1 MDRTILIDQIKQKL
15 AVNDIDGAIDL
26 AEVALALGEVHPTL
40 LNLCAH
46 RLEANGDFAGSLKL
60 LDQAH
65 KLDPNDASILSAIG
79 HCWLKQAAP
88 RNAMRA
94 FAAAL
99 QRDPNFAPAHH
110 GVGLAM
116 WGLGD
121 LEQARKAQTRAVQL
135 DPNYPDPRGAL
146 ALLALHEKK
155 SVEAREHALAALK
168 LEPAEPSAF
177 LTLATLDNDAGD
189 HRAVADLV
197 SGKIGHANFAPL
209 QRAPLYRLLGD
220 ALDALGQYDDA
231 FAAYHEGNT
240 IHRRIFAPQHTGE
253 GVETAVDLCHRVERE
268 FESDVGVFPPSAGG
282 EDGEV
287 NHIFL
292 VGFPRSGTTLL
303 EQILASHN
311 NVLALEEK
319 PTLNEDLAEFF
330 LTNDSLTPLM
340 ELSEAEVKTR
350 VDAYWS
356 RIAGY
361 GLDVK
366 GKTFVDKQPSMTL
379 HLPLVAKLFP
389 RAKIIIARRDP
400 RDVVLSCYR
409 RGFDMNRTIYE
420 FADLERLSVYYGAVM
435 RLAEIYLERLPL
447 VFHIHKHEA
456 MIADFDGEVARL
468 CAAIGLEF
476 DDNMHNFVETAK
488 QRDIR
493 TPSARQ
499 VVKGLDTAGVGYWR
513 NYAQH
518 LAPVIPILQPWIDK
532 FGYE

>member
-1 MDRTILIDQIKQKL
+1 MDRADLFDQINQKL
-15 AVNDIDGAIDL
+15 AANDIDGAIDL

-46 RLEANGDFAGSLKL
+46 RLETQGDFAGSLKL
-60 LDQAH
+60 LDQALQ
-65 KLDPNDASILSAIG
+65 LDPNDVTILSAIG
-79 HCWLKQAAP
+79 HSWLKQAAP

-116 WGLGD
+116 WALGD
-121 LEQARKAQTRAVQL
+121 LEQSRKAQARAAQL

-155 SVEAREHALAALK
+155 PAEAREHALAALK
-168 LEPAEPSAF
+168 LEPAEPAAF
-177 LTLATLDNDAGD
+177 LTLATLDHEAGN
-189 HRAVADLV
+189 HQAVADLI
-197 SGKIGHANFAPL
+197 SGQIGQSNFAPL

-220 ALDALGQYDDA
+220 ALDALGRYDDA
-231 FAAYHEGNT
+231 FAAYHEGNA
-240 IHRRIFAPQHTGE
+240 IHRRIFAPQHSGE
-253 GVETAVDLCHRVERE
+253 GVESAVDLCQRIERE
-268 FESDVGVFPPSAGG
+268 FETDVGVFPSNPGG

-303 EQILASHN
+303 EQILASHPD
-311 NVLALEEK
+311 VVALEEK
-319 PTLNEDLAEFF
+319 PTLNTDIAEFF
-330 LTNDSLTPLM
+330 LDNDSLSPLM
-340 ELSEAEVKTR
+340 DLSETEVQKR
-350 VDAYWS
+350 VDAYWA
-356 RIAGY
+356 RVAGY
-361 GLDVK
+361 GLEVK
-366 GKTFVDKQPSMTL
+366 GKTFVDKQPSLTL
-379 HLPLVAKLFP
+379 HLPLVARLFP
-389 RAKIIIARRDP
+389 RAKIILARRDP

-420 FADLERLSVYYGAVM
+420 FADLERLSIYYGAVM
-435 RLAEIYLERLPL
+435 RLAELYRERLPL
-447 VFHIHKHEA
+447 VFHIHRHEA
-456 MIADFDGEVARL
+456 MIADFDGEVAKL

-476 DDNMHNFVETAK
+476 DGNMHNFVETAK

-513 NYAQH
+513 NYAPH

-532 FGYE
+532 FGYD